1 MGAGQGS
8 LKTDVLIVGLG
19 PVGAA
24 LAALLGQWNINVLA
38 IDREAEVYR
47 QPRAAHFD
55 HEIMRLFQQL
65 GMSDD
70 LAPSLRPLGIYEFR
84 NGAGDVLLRFEQG
97 LEPTVSGWTT
107 SYMFHQPTME
117 TLLRQRLANMSGV
130 TMRTGVSLKSL
141 DRNDA
146 SGIAA
151 TLVATNGEET
161 SVEARFI
168 VGADGG
174 ASTLRQ
180 KLGITLF
187 DYGFDEPWLVIDT
200 IAKDEEGLPP
210 FGVQSC
216 DPERPVTIMP
226 MSPGNRRWEF
236 MLLPGEEP
244 AEMLKD
250 ETIARLLAKQ
260 ARPGQVEVVRKA
272 VYRFH
277 GLVAKEWRKN
287 SALLAGDSAHQM
299 PPFLGQGMCS
309 GLRDAANL
317 GWKLAAVI
325 KGNADD
331 RLLDTYQSER
341 EPHVRQ
347 IIEIAIGMGKLVC
360 TLDRQEAAKRDAD
373 MIAARKAA
381 SGPSAT
387 PPLPPL
393 QQGCLMAS
401 PMAGALFPQPFAMV
415 AGKRQLLD
423 DVLGHEAWLVTTR
436 PVSSSLPGLRVVVP
450 GKDFEDEGKIAG
462 WLAKHHV
469 EAALVRPDRYVFGTG
484 KPEELVT
491 AFESAL
497 H

>member
-1 MGAGQGS
+1 MGAGQERFG
-8 LKTDVLIVGLG
+8 TDVLIIGLG
-19 PVGAA
+19 PVGAV

-38 IDREAEVYR
+38 IDRETEIYR

-65 GMSDD
+65 GMTED

-117 TLLRQRLANMSGV
+117 KILRTRLAEMPSV
-130 TMRTGVSLKSL
+130 TTRTGMSLKSL
-141 DRNDA
+141 DRNEAD
-146 SGIAA
+146 GIAA
-151 TLVATNGEET
+151 TLIASDGAET
-161 SVEARFI
+161 KVEARFI
-168 VGADGG
+168 IGADGG

-180 KLGITLF
+180 QLGVTLF

-200 IAKDEEGLPP
+200 IARDEEGLPP

-226 MSPGNRRWEF
+226 MAPGNRRWEF
-236 MLLPGEEP
+236 MLLPGEDP
-244 AEMLKD
+244 DDMLKD
-250 ETIARLLAKQ
+250 ETIARLLEKQ
-260 ARPGQVEVVRKA
+260 ARPGQVELVRKA

-287 SALLAGDSAHQM
+287 AALLAGDSAHQM

-317 GWKLAAVI
+317 AWKLAAII
-325 KGNADD
+325 KGQADPV
-331 RLLDTYQSER
+331 LLDTYQSER

-360 TLDRQEAAKRDAD
+360 TLDKAQAAKRDAD

-387 PPLPPL
+387 PLLPPL
-393 QQGCLMAS
+393 AQGCLMES
-401 PMAGALFPQPFAMV
+401 PLAGVLFPQPVVMA

-423 DVLGHEAWLVTTR
+423 DALGHEAWLVTST
-436 PVSSSLPGLRVVVP
+436 PVTTSRPGLHVVVT
-450 GKDFEDEGKIAG
+450 GRDFEDDGQIEG
-462 WLAKHHV
+462 WLARHGV
-469 EAALVRPDRYVFGTG
+469 EAVLVRPDRYVFGTG
-484 KPEELVT
+484 RPEDLVT
-491 AFESAL
+491 AYVRAM